1 MLKKILTA
9 GVFSAVALT
18 AAPLLTN
25 GDLSYGD
32 GGWYVWNNPDGP
44 AKYESKIGEMGL
56 GVDGSE
62 GVKLTVTELPNPTW
76 GLQLQPPKWLAD
88 SAYYKLTFKA

>member
-1 MLKKILTA
+1 MIMLKKILTA
-9 GVFSAVALT
+9 GVFSAVALS

-44 AKYESKIGEMGL
+44 AKYESKIGVEGL
-56 GVDGSE
+56 GVNGSE
-62 GVKLTVTELPNPTW
+62 GVKLTVTELPNPSW

-88 SAYYKLTFKA
+88 SHVRP